1 MSGRRHDIA
10 LRPYLPADAAVCA
23 AIFREAIAGLAG
35 EDYDAAQQD
44 AWAAAADDLA
54 GFGARL
60 GGALTLV
67 ATLDGEPVGFASLED
82 GTVIDMLYVHPD
94 AAGRGV
100 AKTLLDAL
108 ERLAEA
114 RGAKSLT
121 TEASDTALPV
131 FAGRGYVPQQRNTV
145 LRGDAWLSNTTM
157 KKLLAPATEGR
168 SS

>member
-1 MSGRRHDIA
+1 MTGGRPDIA
-10 LRPYLPADAAVCA
+10 LRPYLSADAAVCA

-35 EDYDAAQQD
+35 DDYDATQQD

-60 GGALTLV
+60 AGALALV
-67 ATLDGEPVGFASLED
+67 ATLDGEPVGFASLKD
-82 GTVIDMLYVHPD
+82 GAVIDMLYVHPE

-100 AKTLLDAL
+100 AAALLDAL
-108 ERLAEA
+108 EKLAAA
-114 RGAKSLT
+114 RGATSLT

-145 LRGDAWLSNTTM
+145 LRGGAWLSNTTM
-157 KKLLAPATEGR
+157 KKTLAASGNGR
-168 SS
+168 AP